1 MSSKKTGVLL
11 VNLGTPDSPKV
22 SDVKKYLREFLN
34 DGRVIDINA
43 VGRKLLVNGIIAPT
57 RGPKSAKEYKKL
69 FKIGEGS
76 SPLLTY
82 GINLTEKIQ
91 KISHNQFDTYLAM
104 RYGNPSMEKVLGEM
118 RLKNYDQIIIFPL
131 YPQYASATTGSIS
144 EKAFKIISKWWVI
157 PEIKIMGQFYDDYR
171 YLECVKS
178 RTLKFD
184 LQSYDQILFSYHG
197 IPERHVDKV
206 YLDGKP
212 CKDHDCDTEINDSN
226 KHCYK
231 ATCFAT
237 TRHLAKI
244 LNLKED
250 QHRTTFQ
257 SRLGRDPWLTPY
269 TDKTVEK
276 LGKDGMKKILVF
288 SPAFV
293 ADCLETIL
301 EICEEN
307 QEIFVENGG
316 EKLDLVPSLNDGE
329 DWAKCVVKMIQDYI

>member
-1 MSSKKTGVLL
+1 M
-11 VNLGTPDSPKV
+11 
-22 SDVKKYLREFLN
+22 
-34 DGRVIDINA
+34 
-43 VGRKLLVNGIIAPT
+43 
-57 RGPKSAKEYKKL
+57 
-69 FKIGEGS
+69 
-76 SPLLTY
+76 TY
-82 GINLTEKIQ
+82 GINLTEKV
-91 KISHNQFDTYLAM
+91 KKMSHNQFDTYLAM

-178 RTLKFD
+178 RTLEFD

-276 LGKDGMKKILVF
+276 LGKDGMKKILVGNF
-288 SPAFV
+288 F
-293 ADCLETIL
+293 L
-301 EICEEN
+301 
-307 QEIFVENGG
+307 
-316 EKLDLVPSLNDGE
+316 
-329 DWAKCVVKMIQDYI
+329 

>member
-1 MSSKKTGVLL
+1 MSIKKTGVLL

-82 GINLTEKIQ
+82 GINLTEKV
-91 KISHNQFDTYLAM
+91 KKMSHNQFDTYLAM

-178 RTLKFD
+178 RTLEFD

-257 SRLGRDPWLTPY
+257 SRLGRDPW
-269 TDKTVEK
+269 DEK
-276 LGKDGMKKILVF
+276 NTCFFSCICCGLFGNYFRNMRRKSRDFHRKRWRKIRF
-288 SPAFV
+288 STF
-293 ADCLETIL
+293 
-301 EICEEN
+301 
-307 QEIFVENGG
+307 F
-316 EKLDLVPSLNDGE
+316 K
-329 DWAKCVVKMIQDYI
+329 